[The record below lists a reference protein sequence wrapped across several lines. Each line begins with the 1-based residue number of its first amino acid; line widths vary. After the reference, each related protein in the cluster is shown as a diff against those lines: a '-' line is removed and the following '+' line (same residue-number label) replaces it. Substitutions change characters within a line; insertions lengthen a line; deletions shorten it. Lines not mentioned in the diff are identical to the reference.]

1 MKNNP
6 ESRREEVSK
15 ETGQVASNESWGDL
29 DSSKWKMKM
38 TYQTQFIQDTLINPA
53 FLEIDARSLNHILYN
68 LLIYLTDLSI
78 RHLE

>member
-1 MKNNP
+1 
-6 ESRREEVSK
+6 
-15 ETGQVASNESWGDL
+15 
-29 DSSKWKMKM
+29 M